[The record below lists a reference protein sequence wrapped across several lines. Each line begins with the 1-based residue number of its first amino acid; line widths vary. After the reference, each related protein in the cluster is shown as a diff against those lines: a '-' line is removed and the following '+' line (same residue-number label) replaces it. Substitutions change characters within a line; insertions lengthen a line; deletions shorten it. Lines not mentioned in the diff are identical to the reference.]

1 VVIMSHRGPD
11 PVRCGWGRLS
21 LVQAQRKALGWVAAN
36 IPGFSWFLLISGQ
49 DYPVRPMKLIEAE
62 LAASRR
68 DGYVRHF
75 LIADDVGF
83 LCGLDV
89 VGRLDLAPV
98 ALVARLQV
106 AEDLPY
112 LLFGLGRDGCAVAF
126 GRSTSARAST
136 SPAACSSGAGSPVT
150 HCAVTRGTKVLERSP
165 GSGVGSGLSCS

>member
-1 VVIMSHRGPD
+1 MAVIPA

-83 LCGLDV
+83 L
-89 VGRLDLAPV
+89 
-98 ALVARLQV
+98 
-106 AEDLPY
+106 
-112 LLFGLGRDGCAVAF
+112 
-126 GRSTSARAST
+126 
-136 SPAACSSGAGSPVT
+136 
-150 HCAVTRGTKVLERSP
+150 
-165 GSGVGSGLSCS
+165 